1 MDDVASG
8 NNIFKG
14 FSGILDCIKKVMRE
28 EGLSGFF
35 KGFAMTALVGSVGVL
50 AQNLIQNFGKSKA
63 VEVKKL
69 KPIEESINGNGF
81 VEL

>member
-1 MDDVASG
+1 
-8 NNIFKG
+8 
-14 FSGILDCIKKVMRE
+14 
-28 EGLSGFF
+28 
-35 KGFAMTALVGSVGVL
+35 MTALVGSIGVL